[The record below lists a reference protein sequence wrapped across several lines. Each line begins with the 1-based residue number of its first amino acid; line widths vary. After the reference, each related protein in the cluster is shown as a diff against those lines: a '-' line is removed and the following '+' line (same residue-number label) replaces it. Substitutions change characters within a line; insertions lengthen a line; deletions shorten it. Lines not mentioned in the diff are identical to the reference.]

1 MLVQLAIRD
10 LVLIEAASL
19 DLAPGLTVL
28 TGETGAGKSILLDG
42 LGLALGERADAALVR
57 SGAAQA
63 SATARFELAAGHPAR
78 ALLAEHGLEGEE
90 PGQLI
95 LRRTVR
101 GDGGSRAHVNDQPVS
116 AGLLRQLGQLL
127 VEVHGQHDER
137 GLMNPRGHLALL
149 DAFAGHAP
157 LVAEVAEAHAGWQA
171 AADARA
177 AAEARAEADA
187 RDRDWLEHA
196 VAELARLAPRPGEEA
211 ELAGLR
217 AALQKTARLAESL
230 EVVAAQL
237 DGSEGAPARLR
248 TAARRLERLADA
260 DPDLA
265 EALAALDRALTELDT
280 LEAALGRVRQRAA
293 IPPEALEAAETRLF
307 DLRALARKHRVEV
320 DALPALA
327 DELGARLAALEAGA
341 AGLAALARAEA
352 EAADRLADAAARLS
366 ASRRAAAARLDAA
379 VNAELPAL
387 RLEAARFRTALAP
400 AALGPSGADQ
410 AQFEVAT
417 NAGQAFGPLTRIASG
432 GELSRFVLAL
442 KVALAG
448 EGTAGTLVFDEIDR
462 GMGGATASAIGARL
476 ARVAAAAQ
484 VLVVTHSPQVAAA
497 GDWHVRIE
505 KADGRTRLIPLDAG
519 QRRDEIGRMLS
530 GEQLTDAARTQA
542 DALLAAARRG
552 GAARA

>member
-1 MLVQLAIRD
+1 LLVQLAIRD

-19 DLAPGLTVL
+19 DLEAGLTVL

-57 SGAAQA
+57 AGAREA
-63 SATARFELAAGHPAR
+63 SATARFELPPGHPAE
-78 ALLAEHGLEGEE
+78 ALLAEHGLSGDE

-95 LRRTVR
+95 LRRAVKA
-101 GDGGSRAHVNDQPVS
+101 DGGSRAHVNDQPVS

-137 GLMNPRGHLALL
+137 GLMNPRGHLALV
-149 DAFAGHAP
+149 DAYAGHAG
-157 LVAEVAEAHAGWQA
+157 LLGEVATAHARWRA
-171 AADARA
+171 AEAARA
-177 AAEARAEADA
+177 AAEAQAAADA
-187 RDRDWLEHA
+187 RDRDWLDHA
-196 VAELARLAPRPGEEA
+196 VAELRRLSPRPGEAA

-217 AALQKTARLAESL
+217 AAMQKQARLSESL
-230 EVVAAQL
+230 GAVDAQL
-237 DGSEGAPARLR
+237 AGSEGAPARLR
-248 TAARRLERLADA
+248 TAARRLERLAETEG

-265 EALAALDRALTELDT
+265 EALAAMDRALVELDAVA
-280 LEAALGRVRQRAA
+280 AALARVTQRIHLSPA
-293 IPPEALEAAETRLF
+293 ELEAAETRLF

-320 DALPALA
+320 DDLPALA
-327 DELGARLAALEAGA
+327 DELNGRLAALDSRA
-341 AGLAALARAEA
+341 AGLEALARAER
-352 EAADRLADAAARLS
+352 EAHAALAQVAAALS
-366 ASRRAAAARLDAA
+366 DSRRAAAARLDAA

-387 RLEAARFRTALAP
+387 KLEAARFRTAFAP
-400 AALGPSGADQ
+400 APLGPQGADQ

-448 EGTAGTLVFDEIDR
+448 EGSAGTLVFDEIDR

-476 ARVAAAAQ
+476 ARVAAGAQ

-497 GDWHVRIE
+497 GNQHVRIE
-505 KADGRTRLIPLDAG
+505 KTGGRTRLSRLDAG
-519 QRRDEIGRMLS
+519 ERRDEIARMLS
-530 GEQLTDAARTQA
+530 GAAVTEAARAQA
-542 DALLAAARRG
+542 DALLAAAR
-552 GAARA
+552 AA